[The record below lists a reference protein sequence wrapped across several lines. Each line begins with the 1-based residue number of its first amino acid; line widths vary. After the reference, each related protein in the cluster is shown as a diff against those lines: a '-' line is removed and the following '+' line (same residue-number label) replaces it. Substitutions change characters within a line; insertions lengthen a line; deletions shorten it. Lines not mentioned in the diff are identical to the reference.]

1 MKKSILAISL
11 AVAITACGA
20 SETPPEKEMTTEEL
34 TAAAAAG
41 DEDAMRELE
50 RQVAAKAKAAT
61 AAAEQDDSLTVFQ
74 QALTSGDGSEARIIA
89 LAEAGNPNAK
99 LWLAVSNRQNS
110 DLSEIDRQKYRADL
124 EDIATTGDNFR
135 YGMFEIEDYPLSAEA
150 AFQISEDKLT
160 SKWLYDVDT
169 DGAIAYLTK
178 AAEGGHPGA
187 MFKLATRY
195 QYGLDLAQ
203 DLDIAKAWHEKAAAA
218 GNRDA
223 QTALDNWAG

>member
-1 MKKSILAISL
+1 MKKPILAISL
-11 AVAITACGA
+11 AAALTACGG
-20 SETPPEKEMTTEEL
+20 SDTPPEKEMTTEEL
-34 TAAAAAG
+34 TAAAASG

-50 RQVAAKAKAAT
+50 RQVAAKAKAA
-61 AAAEQDDSLTVFQ
+61 AAEQSDSLDVFQ

-110 DLSEIDRQKYRADL
+110 DLSEIDGQLYRADL
-124 EDIATTGDNFR
+124 EEIATTGDNFR
-135 YGMFEIEDYPLSAEA
+135 YGMFDIEDYPLSAEA

-195 QYGLDLAQ
+195 QYGLDLEQ
-203 DLDIAKAWHEKAAAA
+203 DLGVAKAWHEKAAAA
-218 GNRDA
+218 GDGDA
-223 QTALDNWAG
+223 QTALDNWEEG